1 MIKNLDVP
9 SVFAERPLTVADL
22 RKLSFADI
30 SVWIEQKVR
39 EIFKVAEEDE
49 PDDILVNFIVS

>member
-1 MIKNLDVP
+1 MP